1 MFSERLKLAR
11 KRSGL
16 SLRALSSAM
25 GGIVSAQAIG
35 KYERGFMMPGSNVA
49 IALAE
54 ALDVSLSYLLSPSKV
69 SLESVEFRKLT
80 STKARERAAV
90 EGEVLDNV
98 DRYLQVEELLGISN
112 SFREE
117 PDGAPYSIE
126 VVEDAERAAM
136 SVRIAWNLG
145 GSPIP
150 DMTELLEER
159 GIKVFKLDLPE
170 SVDGLSCRVRR
181 VGGGDVPVVVCST
194 TESLE
199 RQRFTI
205 AHELGHMVLDIP
217 SSVQEEKACHRF
229 AGAFLAPKDELIREV
244 GRRRLNFGFG
254 ELIEIKHMFGISAAA
269 LVMRMRD
276 LGIITEATLRDIFG
290 GIGSSWRRNEP
301 CPIGRTESPRR
312 FRRLCLRAL
321 AENEISESKAAELLR
336 LRVSE
341 IDRIMAGSAA

>member
-35 KYERGFMMPGSNVA
+35 KYERAEMMPSSTVA

-54 ALDVSLSYLLSPSKV
+54 ALEVSLSYLMSPSKV
-69 SLESVEFRKLT
+69 SLESVEFRKLA
-80 STKARERAAV
+80 STRARERAAV
-90 EGEVLDNV
+90 EGEVLDHV
-98 DRYLQVEELLGISN
+98 DRYLQVEEILGIDTT
-112 SFREE
+112 E
-117 PDGAPYSIE
+117 PDGAPYRIDS
-126 VVEDAERAAM
+126 VDDAEGAAM

-145 GSPIP
+145 GGPIP

-159 GIKVFKLDLPE
+159 GIKVFKLSLPG

-181 VGGGDVPVVVCST
+181 VGGDDVRVVVRST
-194 TESLE
+194 GKSFE

-205 AHELGHMVLDIP
+205 AHELGHIVMDIP
-217 SSVQEEKACHRF
+217 STVREERACQRF
-229 AGAFLAPKDELIREV
+229 AGAFLAPGDELIREV

-290 GIGSSWRRNEP
+290 GIGSNWRTDEP
-301 CPIGRTESPRR
+301 LPLEREESPTR

-341 IDRIMAGSAA
+341 IEGIMAGSAA